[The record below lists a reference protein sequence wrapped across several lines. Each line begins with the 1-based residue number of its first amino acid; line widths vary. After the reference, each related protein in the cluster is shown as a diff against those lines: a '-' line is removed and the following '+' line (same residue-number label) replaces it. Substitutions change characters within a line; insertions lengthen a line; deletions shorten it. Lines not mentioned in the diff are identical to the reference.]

1 MPIYANG
8 TYINNIKRSPYYIY
22 EWTDMSSSEIQ
33 AAVRA
38 GKLTAQTVGTSPYTY
53 TVYTVVDTAN
63 YRVLEASYGSTRIQ
77 CLKPYSRDEVTT
89 VLANG
94 KTVYC
99 KRSVRVLKTTPYY
112 GWKYDCRMEVWF
124 NEPLPFDVSIY
135 FVFVNTNPTVGK
147 VDYTKTLKAGSTYI
161 DKAVHNVSGV
171 APTAWTGHVDLH
183 SWYDGSKTIQLISSN
198 PVDDDKTTW
207 LH

>member
-1 MPIYANG
+1 
-8 TYINNIKRSPYYIY
+8 
-22 EWTDMSSSEIQ
+22 MSSSEIQ

-63 YRVLEASYGSTRIQ
+63 YRVLENSYGSTRIQ
-77 CLKPYSRDEVTT
+77 CLKPYSRDEVMT

-99 KRSVRVLKTTPYY
+99 KRSVRTLKTTPFY
-112 GWKYDCRMEVWF
+112 GMWYEKRMEVWF

-135 FVFVNTNPTVGK
+135 FAFGSTNLNNVTEWE
-147 VDYTKTLKAGSTYI
+147 TKTLKAGSTYI
-161 DKAVHNVSGV
+161 DKASYLNSSPLGSI
-171 APTAWTGHVDLH
+171 PPFAWGGYVELR
-183 SWYDGSKTIQLISSN
+183 SWYDGSNCPLISSS
-198 PVDDDKTTW
+198 PVDNDKTIW
-207 LH
+207 LY

>member
-1 MPIYANG
+1 MPLYANG
-8 TYINNIKRSPYYIY
+8 TYIYNIKRSPYYIY

-53 TVYTVVDTAN
+53 TVYTVVDTEN

-99 KRSVRVLKTTPYY
+99 KRSVRTLKTTPFY
-112 GWKYDCRMEVWF
+112 GWKYDMRMEVWF

-135 FVFVNTNPTVGK
+135 FVFGNTNLNNVTK
-147 VDYTKTLKAGSTYI
+147 WDTKTLKAGSTYI
-161 DKAVHNVSGV
+161 DMATHNITGF
-171 APTAWTGHVDLH
+171 APAAWGGYVELR
-183 SWYDGSKTIQLISSN
+183 SWYDGSSLPLISGS
-198 PVDDDKTTW
+198 PVDNDCTKW
-207 LH
+207 LR